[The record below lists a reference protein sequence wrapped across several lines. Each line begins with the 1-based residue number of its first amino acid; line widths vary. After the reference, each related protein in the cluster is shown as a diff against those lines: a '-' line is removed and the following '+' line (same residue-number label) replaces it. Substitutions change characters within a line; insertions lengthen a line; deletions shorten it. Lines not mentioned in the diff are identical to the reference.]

1 MPSNKL
7 RFGLIAESIQGQI
20 VSDFYEDYDANID
33 NYNPYSRDQIK
44 GVPCNTHR
52 EELITSIPSP
62 YARMHITDLAFIEM
76 LEGRTLLRNINQIT
90 DNDISPDYSRALSQC
105 LDIFELLY
113 HSDEIDLQEIGITVE
128 KINLERPQ
136 GAPNSNLY
144 KYLETLQV
152 FRDQYMRNIRVKM
165 QTANI
170 NAQQYTF
177 DFSSLYVFKYKGKT
191 FAATSPFTGFF
202 AKQDCDL
209 TIAGI
214 KLKDNNGN
222 ERTVLTNSATDW
234 RDMKGR
240 PDDFKRFMYLL
251 LNENGTKLGCIFKNL
266 FAVVKESLSQH
277 ERDSMRNSHFDQM
290 PEYKKFN
297 TNVETLQQIG
307 SFENQPLFIRPD
319 NIDSSYLKF
328 LLYYRTQPA
337 NLSIKETDY
346 TKDLKDRRF
355 NGNPCR
361 WLGPNDILSD
371 TLFILPY
378 EVNDNY
384 LSVSYTDEGNNIHKN
399 CVLLPIKSN
408 GLKHFGQLLSQ
419 ERYNLCN
426 HITISRKAA
435 DTFLVK
441 MTIPLNNGGTTTIRR
456 EYRSDEMK
464 YPNGSVMTGSQ
475 TSPFAFGIYP
485 FVKASLFDNI
495 YKVLF
500 YHHFDPNSNDKSKL
514 KFYHVDNFDDA
525 VNLVEYSADVV
536 DGKQSAVQSNQT
548 VMASDDLPG
557 NSWYYHIEAERN
569 GLDFIEVCSDKGTA
583 LIVPKL
589 KRVQER
595 RGIEAKDGGDDV
607 ITMRPNEV
615 IISVDLGTSNTYV
628 AYMVK
633 KNPDN
638 DFEEPKE
645 ISTVHGTGNRQWS
658 ELMFMHKTCT
668 KKDFVNA
675 IDKNRS
681 DLYLKT
687 PNGSYSDTWLATQL
701 CEYIPSKIV
710 PRGSNTDGYSFPIP
724 SVINQTYIKGE
735 KPKGDEVKIPLFNSA
750 IPFAY
755 YEIGK
760 RTGDYDTITEGKF
773 KWFKIKKKG
782 DFTTL
787 KDRERAFRS
796 FVKELLML
804 FRSNLISEGYRPEN
818 TKLIWTYPLS
828 FAPELRKQH
837 AKIWEEEYKAC
848 FKTDPKGK
856 VLYTNES
863 RAPIYE
869 CIKDLNQVN
878 RLTLLMDIGG
888 GSTDVFGFKS
898 NEPKFSTSF
907 SFAGNALYL
916 DGDLNQD
923 EKTQKKYNVMR
934 AQVQRDECAEVLN
947 AKSPLS
953 NTELIRN
960 NASISAIMN
969 YGFSKEPD
977 IFESVFE
984 NEDPKF
990 LLKFHNWA
998 LVYHIA
1004 QLCKIKSPDE
1014 CPVELYLTGNGSKL
1028 FALYDNSNTFIK
1040 SIFKEVYGDKFNE
1053 DMAVTKQNDPKAT
1066 TALGALKAYSN
1077 NFGDGDSPGLAYD
1090 GNDVIAQVVMLG
1102 DEINTYDTTPEY
1114 GGASITV
1121 DTKMKDAVEENVK
1134 KYIDV
1139 FFKLYKHPNLRIKA
1153 DKVKGF
1159 IDDVRNNDKLKQ
1171 TGGVLSESIFF
1182 QYIALIM
1189 EQISKYFIEH
1199 QH

>member
-1 MPSNKL
+1 MSKKYI
-7 RFGLIAESIQGQI
+7 FGLTAKEAQNQNE
-20 VSDFYEDYDANID
+20 SDFHVDYDDNVN
-33 NYNPYSRDQIK
+33 NYNPYSKEQIK
-44 GVPCNTHR
+44 GIPCNTNR

-62 YARMHITDLAFIEM
+62 YARMHVTELAFVEL
-76 LEGRTLLRNINQIT
+76 LEGRTLLRNINQVT
-90 DNDISPDYSRALSQC
+90 DNDISPDYSRALSHC

-113 HSDEIDLQEIGITVE
+113 HSDDIDLQEIGVTVE
-128 KINLERPQ
+128 KINLARPQ
-136 GAPNSNLY
+136 GDPNSNLY
-144 KYLETLQV
+144 KYLETLQL
-152 FRDQYMRNIRVKM
+152 FRDQYMRNIRGKM
-165 QTANI
+165 KAGNI
-170 NAQQYTF
+170 NDQQYTF

-209 TIAGI
+209 TGAGI

-222 ERTVLTNSATDW
+222 ERTALTNSASDW

-266 FAVVKESLSQH
+266 FAVVSESLTQN
-277 ERDSMRNSHFDQM
+277 ERDRLKNSHFDQM
-290 PEYKKFN
+290 PEYRKFN
-297 TNVETLQQIG
+297 TNVETLQRIG
-307 SFENQPLFIRPD
+307 SFEDQPLFIRPD

-355 NGNPCR
+355 NGKPCR

-371 TLFILPY
+371 ALFILPY
-378 EVNDNY
+378 EVNENY
-384 LSVSYTDEGNNIHKN
+384 LSVSYTDDGNTIHKN
-399 CVLLPIKSN
+399 CVLLPIKSG
-408 GLKHFGQLLSQ
+408 GLKHFGQLLG
-419 ERYNLCN
+419 EKRYSLSDY
-426 HITISRKAA
+426 IIIYKKTD

-441 MTIPLNNGGTTTIRR
+441 MTIPLENGGTTTIRR
-456 EYRSDEMK
+456 EYKNNEAR
-464 YPNGSVMTGSQ
+464 YPNGCVMTGDK

-485 FVKASLFDNI
+485 FVKTSLFENI

-500 YHHFDPNSNDKSKL
+500 YHHFDPRSNDKSKL
-514 KFYHVDNFDDA
+514 KFYYVDNDA
-525 VNLVEYSADVV
+525 VKMIEFSADVD
-536 DGKQSAVQSNQT
+536 DGAQSDVQSNQT
-548 VMASDDLPG
+548 VMASSDLPG
-557 NSWYYHIEAERN
+557 NSWYYHIEAKTH
-569 GLDFIEVCSDKGTA
+569 GIDIVEVCSDKGTA

-589 KRVQER
+589 KRVQEK
-595 RGIEAKDGGDDV
+595 RGIEAEDGGDDV
-607 ITMRPNEV
+607 ITMLPNEV

-633 KNPDN
+633 NPDN
-638 DFEEPKE
+638 VFEKPQE

-668 KKDFVNA
+668 RTEYVNA

-710 PRGSNTDGYSFPIP
+710 PRGSEADGYSFPIP
-724 SVINQTYIKGE
+724 SVINQTYVNGE

-760 RTGDYDTITEGKF
+760 RMGDYDTITEGKF
-773 KWFKIKKKG
+773 KWFRIKKKG
-782 DFTTL
+782 NFTTL

-796 FVKELLML
+796 FVKELLLL

-869 CIKDLNQVN
+869 CIQDLNQVN
-878 RLTLLMDIGG
+878 RLTLLMDVGG

-923 EKTQKKYNVMR
+923 ERTQQKYNVMR

-969 YGFSKEPD
+969 YGFSKEPN

-998 LVYHIA
+998 LIYHIA

-1014 CPVELYLTGNGSKL
+1014 GPVALYLTGNGRKL
-1028 FALYDNSNTFIK
+1028 FDLYDNSKAFIK
-1040 SIFKEVYGDKFNE
+1040 SIFEEVYGDKFYK
-1053 DMAVTKQNDPKAT
+1053 DMAVTMQDDPKAT
-1066 TALGALKAYSN
+1066 TARGALKAYSN
-1077 NFGDGDSPGLAYD
+1077 NFGDEDIPGLAYD

-1102 DEINTYDTTPEY
+1102 DEINTYDTTPEH

-1121 DTKMKDAVEENVK
+1121 DTKMKDAVEKNVK
-1134 KYIDV
+1134 KYIDM
-1139 FFKLYKHPNLRIKA
+1139 FFKLYNHPNPRIKA
-1153 DKVKGF
+1153 DKVKEF